1 VRPWKTRVQPM
12 VTSPTGI
19 TGRGRSLSDSVN
31 VSPLVP
37 LARPRKGANSRP
49 PFLCFLQPK
58 CKELKEISPGL
69 SHKDAVSQASKVW
82 NEMDEAEKA
91 QYIVQARGLK
101 EVLQD
106 KFRSAELAQVAELDA
121 CDFQVSFHPVLE
133 QSAIVKRKRGASK
146 QEKDPNGA
154 VGALAHLPT
163 ATRPA
168 KF

>member
-1 VRPWKTRVQPM
+1 M

-19 TGRGRSLSDSVN
+19 TGRERSLSDSVN

-37 LARPRKGANSRP
+37 LARPRKGHGPRKGANSRP

-58 CKELKEISPGL
+58 CKELKQISPGL

-82 NEMDEAEKA
+82 NEMDEAAKA

-106 KFRSAELAQVAELDA
+106 KFRSAELARVAELDA

-154 VGALAHLPT
+154 VAALAHLPT

-168 KF
+168 NF